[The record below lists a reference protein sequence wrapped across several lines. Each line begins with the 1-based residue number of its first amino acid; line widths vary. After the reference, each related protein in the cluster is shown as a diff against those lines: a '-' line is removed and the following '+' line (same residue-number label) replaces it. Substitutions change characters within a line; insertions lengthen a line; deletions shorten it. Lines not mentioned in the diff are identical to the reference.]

1 MSEVKSILCI
11 IVKKNYEDFDHTI
24 HNSFL
29 PSSFTYP
36 YLNNMPTKNGIQYY
50 VSTNADKI
58 VKQIQ
63 EFIGDTIYSYSI
75 KVDDL
80 SLYND

>member
-1 MSEVKSILCI
+1 MKTLTIL
-11 IVKKNYEDFDHTI
+11 FTI
-24 HNSFL
+24 LFL
-29 PSSFTYP
+29 PPSFTYP

-58 VKQIQ
+58 VKQVQ
-63 EFIGDTIYSYSI
+63 EFIDDTIYSYSI